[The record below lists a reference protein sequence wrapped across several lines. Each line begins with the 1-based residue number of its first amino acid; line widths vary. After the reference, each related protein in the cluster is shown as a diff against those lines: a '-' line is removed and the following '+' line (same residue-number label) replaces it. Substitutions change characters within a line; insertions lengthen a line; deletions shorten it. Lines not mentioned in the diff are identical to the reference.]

1 MKAFSLLCTSALFS
15 ATFTQAK
22 VNINKEEFLNKD
34 EVMELLEDSIT
45 KDDKIEKLRLDN
57 GKLQKRIDQ
66 L

>member
-15 ATFTQAK
+15 TTFTQAK